1 MSERDDYQR
10 EEADYYERKDAHEA
24 ASAGGAQETLRER
37 IQQLE
42 ESLAIRSEQALN
54 NSNRAWD
61 VEQELAK
68 WKDEAATLRAQIE
81 ALPRYTYLEVTR
93 PSGDTADGI
102 YERKDGNLIE
112 RHAVL
117 ALIPHT
123 ERR

>member
-68 WKDEAATLRAQIE
+68 WKDEAATLRAQITKLRD
-81 ALPRYTYLEVTR
+81 AWMTPDFVMLGSFGLVM
-93 PSGDTADGI
+93 
-102 YERKDGNLIE
+102 KD
-112 RHAVL
+112 HAKEMDKLL